1 MNAETAGHAGTPQ
14 LRQFHMVNIKEL
26 LDLTSQS
33 CNTRERAL
41 GSLPANRAF
50 NSDQSISLSP
60 GDGQVGR
67 STGPGLK
74 LQATSIKL
82 QASSAKLIKQ
92 QAASFKPRG

>member
-1 MNAETAGHAGTPQ
+1 
-14 LRQFHMVNIKEL
+14 MVNIKEL

-50 NSDQSISLSP
+50 NSDQAISEEAT
-60 GDGQVGR
+60 DGFDTSVR
-67 STGPGLK
+67 PDPGLK
-74 LQATSIKL
+74 Q
-82 QASSAKLIKQ
+82 QASSSKQQASSTKLIKQ